1 MTGSITERSEGDF
14 LHGELIVNIYIEIFV
29 LLDVCPLYNKEQWCK
44 YGSVFIVTRYS
55 RDNLAV
61 IVIKYNV
68 RLTCGLRSTVNTEVN
83 STDSNFNDNSAGWST
98 ISGTIVPIL
107 VNNSTNDFVWA
118 TQLTLNSHLNLTLF

>member
-29 LLDVCPLYNKEQWCK
+29 LLDVCLLYNKEQWCK

-98 ISGTIVPIL
+98 TISGTIVPIL

-118 TQLTLNSHLNLTLF
+118 TQLTLNSLNLTLF

>member
-1 MTGSITERSEGDF
+1 M
-14 LHGELIVNIYIEIFV
+14 
-29 LLDVCPLYNKEQWCK
+29 
-44 YGSVFIVTRYS
+44 FIVTRYS

-107 VNNSTNDFVWA
+107 VNNSTNNGQSLTSV
-118 TQLTLNSHLNLTLF
+118 TQSEIIEILIYFDKNYITVSVILTRRSLY